1 MIGIQNLEIMYIMY
15 SFNYNFFLIA
25 FLIRVVK
32 KLLTKKIIPLM
43 RTILHLKCMSYFSLN
58 MEKY

>member
-25 FLIRVVK
+25 FFN
-32 KLLTKKIIPLM
+32 TGG
-43 RTILHLKCMSYFSLN
+43 
-58 MEKY
+58 

>member
-1 MIGIQNLEIMYIMY
+1 MY